1 VDETKNELM
10 KRIPVMNGNPRAKQ
24 LLEVWPRKVQF
35 ELDGEAPFYI
45 NIEKGTITGSD
56 GSIQNPDIIMTGNSP
71 IIARVIRGEVDITH
85 PLAHGEL
92 VLRKGKVKDLLTFS
106 RVLAIIKKDK

>member
-10 KRIPVMNGNPRAKQ
+10 KRIPDMNANPRAKQ

-35 ELDGEAPFYI
+35 ELDGEKPFYV
-45 NIEKGTITGSD
+45 NFEKGAVTGGDGTIE
-56 GSIQNPDIIMTGNSP
+56 NPDIVMNGNSP

-85 PLAHGEL
+85 PIAHGEL
-92 VLRKGKVKDLLTFS
+92 SLKKGKIKDLLTFS
-106 RVLAIIKKDK
+106 RVLAIIKKDR